1 MKPHWCN
8 AAVETFSKTTEY
20 SSDAHL
26 IQKIFKNIF
35 QIPDTVNV
43 FSCIYISVEP
53 QIVLECW
60 LYAFIMIMV
69 LSVAIDIFTDGGE
82 SLSGGV
88 YYEW

>member
-1 MKPHWCN
+1 M
-8 AAVETFSKTTEY
+8 
-20 SSDAHL
+20 
-26 IQKIFKNIF
+26 
-35 QIPDTVNV
+35 NV

-60 LYAFIMIMV
+60 LHAFIMIMV

-88 YYEW
+88 YYE